1 MYYNDA
7 INHKGEKLFVNRQLQ
22 KNEVNEYKNTYIE
35 RIEFEYKGIEIY
47 DFIRRE
53 RIKWYNLVELFCN
66 AVDKLGEEKFGIFK
80 SYFDEIYSLSE
91 DYIIVDDKVYKP
103 FNLNDDNIDIRSGEL
118 ILYHITMTMSD
129 NKILDGRLNIDE
141 NGTNPFLKQ
150 EANKDEL
157 IDTLRYRVINYFKD
171 NKILPNERH
180 LQKKLTLKLNEM
192 LKWLDNNEYNLR
204 WLYEK

>member
-1 MYYNDA
+1 
-7 INHKGEKLFVNRQLQ
+7 
-22 KNEVNEYKNTYIE
+22 
-35 RIEFEYKGIEIY
+35 
-47 DFIRRE
+47 
-53 RIKWYNLVELFCN
+53 
-66 AVDKLGEEKFGIFK
+66 
-80 SYFDEIYSLSE
+80 
-91 DYIIVDDKVYKP
+91 
-103 FNLNDDNIDIRSGEL
+103 
-118 ILYHITMTMSD
+118 MTMSD